1 MNAAEPTAIETAR
14 AYLNASAYAG
24 ETLFAYTEQQQPGV
38 VFLVTAEEIADL
50 GSRLQ
55 RGERDAYSLWCADT
69 TASSCSAGD
78 VVDALPELYDT
89 GLDVD
94 ALREEAGAA
103 GDYLTC
109 AACTHLEREIRA
121 LLAVVDLDDDGEVE
135 AERLGP
141 NHIICVGK
149 TVTTVGALEQE
160 LRRSILFSDYAVEC
174 LRAWDGVE
182 TLTLTIGGEYDIEVV
197 TA

>member
-1 MNAAEPTAIETAR
+1 MPATESATATAR

-38 VFLVTAEEIADL
+38 VFLVTAEEVADL

-121 LLAVVDLDDDGEVE
+121 LLTVVDLDDD
-135 AERLGP
+135 
-141 NHIICVGK
+141 
-149 TVTTVGALEQE
+149 
-160 LRRSILFSDYAVEC
+160 
-174 LRAWDGVE
+174 
-182 TLTLTIGGEYDIEVV
+182 IEVV

>member
-1 MNAAEPTAIETAR
+1 MTAARWPTPDPAYFRRATQNTAPDELPGR
-14 AYLNASAYAG
+14 
-24 ETLFAYTEQQQPGV
+24 TE
-38 VFLVTAEEIADL
+38 E
-50 GSRLQ
+50 SRRCLSV
-55 RGERDAYSLWCADT
+55 AWCARK

-141 NHIICVGK
+141 NHIVCVGK